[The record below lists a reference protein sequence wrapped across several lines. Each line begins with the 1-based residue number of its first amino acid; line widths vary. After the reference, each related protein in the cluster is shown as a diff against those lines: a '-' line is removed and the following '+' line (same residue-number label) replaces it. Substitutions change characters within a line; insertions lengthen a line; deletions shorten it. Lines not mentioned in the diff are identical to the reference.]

1 VNRFAGLR
9 GPAGVRLA
17 IGILVSVVFLGLT
30 LSRVDLAQLGDALRA
45 VAPLGV
51 AAAFGIVV
59 LDVGIRAVRWNA
71 LLRSLGHG
79 SSEASLI
86 IVVAYLAI
94 GYLANS
100 LLPARLGDLARAY
113 LAGSAFHTSRA
124 ATLGTIL
131 VERVGDGSTMLVLA
145 FASSLLVT
153 SVVEVR
159 ALAAYAAV
167 LVAAGAVALLMAW
180 LVVSRGRLARRRL
193 PQLARSFAAQVAE
206 GLAGIRTA
214 RGALV
219 VALFTAA
226 LAGTGVG
233 VAWTVA
239 TAAGVPLSLV
249 EAVLFASGIALSQ
262 AIPAA
267 PASLG
272 TYEFV
277 GVVILTSFGASPEQA
292 LATVLVMRLVSTL
305 PLSILGLVA
314 VWALHVR
321 PATLFAAARTELIPD
336 LDASAR

>member
-1 VNRFAGLR
+1 MSRLAAVR

-17 IGILVSVVFLGLT
+17 IGIAISVVFLGLT
-30 LSRVDLAQLGDALRA
+30 LARVDLGQLASALRA

-51 AAAFGIVV
+51 AAAFGIV
-59 LDVGIRAVRWNA
+59 LIDVGVRAVRWKA
-71 LLRSLGHG
+71 LLRSLADG
-79 SSEASLI
+79 SSEPPLI

-100 LLPARLGDLARAY
+100 LLPARLGDIARAY

-131 VERVGDGSTMLVLA
+131 VERVGDGSAMLVLA
-145 FASSLLVT
+145 FVSSLLVT

-159 ALAAYAAV
+159 ALAAYAVV
-167 LVAAGAVALLMAW
+167 LVAAGVVGLLIAW
-180 LVVSRGRLARRRL
+180 LVLSRGRLARGRL
-193 PQLARSFAAQVAE
+193 PQLVRSFAVQVAA
-206 GLAGIRTA
+206 GLAGIRTV

-219 VALFTAA
+219 VALLTAA
-226 LAGTGVG
+226 LTATGVG

-305 PLSILGLVA
+305 PLSILGLAA

-321 PATLFAAARTELIPD
+321 PATLFAAAGTELIAD
-336 LDASAR
+336 LDGSAR